1 MQENAI
7 TIESVVNAP
16 VSKVWEFWNNPEHI
30 TKWAFASDDWETPHA
45 ENDLRIG
52 GEFTTRMS
60 AKDGSEGFDFTGKYS
75 TVNEQDLIEYEMSD
89 GRQVRIKF
97 EETPQGTRITETF
110 DPENENPLEMQKQG
124 WQAILNNFKKY
135 AEEN

>member
-30 TKWAFASDDWETPHA
+30 TKWAFASDDWEAPHA
-45 ENDLRIG
+45 ENDLRVG
-52 GEFTTRMS
+52 GKFTTRMS

-89 GRQVRIKF
+89 GRQVKIKF

-135 AEEN
+135 VEEN